1 MSVEEY
7 MNKIAD
13 MPVQSTDPEYD
24 NLEQQF
30 IDKFHECI
38 PTEMLPP
45 AITTDKIK
53 QAIRTCISSN
63 NPDIL
68 QVLNVQINGDFVY

>member
-1 MSVEEY
+1 MTAEEY

-13 MPVQSTDPEYD
+13 IPVQSTDLEYD

-45 AITTDKIK
+45 SITTNKIK

-68 QVLNVQINGDFVY
+68 QVLNVQINENFVY